1 MLNRLKKFNMTTRL
15 LCLFGWVLPVLICC
29 SRVPEPAYLDL
40 EVVESTPE
48 GRHLRHYPDDGL
60 KVGVNPPGFTWTGH
74 EGADTYGFVLYQDST
89 GEKIYLSREGL
100 TSTVA
105 PLKEKL
111 EPGIYSWLVVYTDSL
126 GQHTGRSKLRK
137 FTVAQGLPVLE
148 MPDITDLERQVRG
161 VRPRLFLTPPVLAHI
176 KEQIGAGEMAFWEFC
191 RHLADSA
198 LVEPLYP
205 EPAPYK
211 DGKFEV
217 SEWRRIYTPG
227 KVGSAHMVRLALV
240 WKITGEQKY
249 LEGAKKWLVHMAG
262 WDPNGITSH
271 NLPLPDG
278 SIGNDE
284 AGMPML
290 ERMAIAYDWI
300 GTELSGEEKILV
312 LTSLKERGNQL
323 LDYYTAN
330 DFISAPWS
338 NHAVRALAFTGL
350 AGLATLG
357 ELPEAEKW
365 LDYVIRCYL
374 TSFPTWGGDDGGWS
388 QGLSY
393 WTAYVLWQTNFID
406 ALELCSDVSLYKKP
420 FFRNNGYFAV
430 YFHPPYATRGGFGD
444 HGEAAPNLAEKL
456 LVQRYARAFAD
467 PVLQWQAENIQY
479 DESHLNR
486 LQVLPGNMDWKEW
499 FMEDVIAIL
508 SAPPSDLAPKS
519 PAGMPQAKL
528 LRDIGWTAM
537 HADLGNAENDVW
549 VLFKSSP
556 YGSFSH
562 SHADQNSFQVNAY
575 GRALIID
582 SGYYPWY
589 GSPHHNLWTRT
600 TRAHNSILI
609 NGRGQPYGTTAAS
622 GTIEKF
628 EPSEALTIVTAECA
642 RAYNLP
648 MDESTVKQW
657 EEYLDE
663 PVPDMKPDARVVR
676 RTVVFSHDPENPWIA
691 VNDYLKTAGP
701 ARFDYLLHALEKIQ
715 LDQKNQRLLVKN
727 GDVGL
732 DVYFLSPSALVF
744 QQSDKFPVAPEER
757 YEGAPDQWHFTAS
770 TAENTDEMRFLVL
783 MLPRRLEENVHQS
796 PDVKRLDYGTVQGF
810 QVGEEKILAW
820 WGPGERGDF
829 SAAGSEEKARLMIE
843 YGQNGK
849 MRQKLV
855 E

>member
-1 MLNRLKKFNMTTRL
+1 MLNSRFFL
-15 LCLFGWVLPVLICC
+15 LFGLVLPALLCC
-29 SRVPEPAYLDL
+29 SRVPESYYLDL
-40 EVVESTPE
+40 KVVESTPD
-48 GRHLRHYPDDGL
+48 GRHLLHYPDDEL
-60 KVGVNPPGFTWTGH
+60 NVGVNPPGFTWTSH
-74 EGADTYGFVLYQDST
+74 NNANNYDFILYQDSI
-89 GEKIYLSREGL
+89 GEKIHLTLEGL

-111 EPGIYSWLVVYTDSL
+111 KPGEYSWLVVYSDSTGL
-126 GQHTGRSKLRK
+126 NTGRSRLRK
-137 FTVAQGLPVLE
+137 FSIEQDLPVLV
-148 MPDITDLERQVRG
+148 MPDMADLERQLKD
-161 VRPRLFLTPPVLAHI
+161 VRPRLFLTPPVLAGI
-176 KEQIGAGEMAFWEFC
+176 SEAIEAGEMPFWDFC
-191 RHLADSA
+191 RQLADSA
-198 LVEPLYP
+198 LTEPLYP

-249 LEGAKKWLVHMAG
+249 LEGAKKWLAHIAG

-284 AGMPML
+284 AGMAIL
-290 ERMAIAYDWI
+290 ERMAITYDWI
-300 GTELSGEEKILV
+300 GDELDAEEKSQV
-312 LTSLKERGNQL
+312 LSSLRERGNQL
-323 LDYYTAN
+323 LDYYTEK

-350 AGLATLG
+350 AGLSALG

-365 LDYVIRCYL
+365 LDYVIQCYL

-406 ALELCSDVSLYKKP
+406 ALQLCSDVNLYKKP

-444 HGEAAPNLAEKL
+444 HGEAAPNLAERL
-456 LVQRYARAFAD
+456 LVQRYARAFDD
-467 PVLQWQAENIQY
+467 PVLLWQAENIHY

-486 LQVLPGNMDWKEW
+486 LQVVPGEMDWKEW

-508 SAPPSDLAPKS
+508 SIPPSNLKPQS
-519 PAGMPQAKL
+519 PAGLPQAKF
-528 LRDIGWTAM
+528 LRDIGWATM
-537 HADLGNAENDVW
+537 HSDLGNPENDVW
-549 VLFKSSP
+549 MLFKSSP

-575 GRALIID
+575 GKALIID

-589 GSPHHNLWTRT
+589 GSPHHNLWTRM

-609 NGRGQPYGTTAAS
+609 NGRGQSYGTMKAS

-628 EPSEALTIVTAECA
+628 ETTEALSIVTGECA

-648 MDESTVKQW
+648 MSELTVKQW
-657 EEYLDE
+657 EEHIDE
-663 PVPDMKPDARVVR
+663 PLPAMEPEAEIVR
-676 RTVVFSHDPENPWIA
+676 RTIIFSHNSETPWIA
-691 VNDYLKTAGP
+691 ISDYLKTASP
-701 ARFDYLLHALEKIQ
+701 ATFDYMLHALEKMQ
-715 LDQKNQRLLVKN
+715 LDHTNQRLLVKR

-732 DVYFLSPSALVF
+732 DVYFLSPSALDF
-744 QQSDKFPVAPEER
+744 RQFDKFPVAPTER
-757 YEGAPDQWHFTAS
+757 NEGAPDQWHFTA
-770 TAENTDEMRFLVL
+770 TNAEETDEMRFLVL
-783 MLPRRLEENVHQS
+783 MIPRH
-796 PDVKRLDYGTVQGF
+796 PKADVNARYEVTKLDYGNVQGF
-810 QVGEEKILAW
+810 QVGAEKVLAW
-820 WGPGERGDF
+820 WGSGEKGTF
-829 SAAGSEEKARLMIE
+829 SATGSGENAKLMIE
-843 YGQNGK
+843 YTENGEK
-849 MRQKLV
+849 IMRVVQ
-855 E
+855 